1 MNWRL
6 GTESFEVS
14 ALQNQALNDVDI
26 VFSIDKLFSVDG
38 KVGRDVVV
46 VRAGV
51 SFLESGNRNACVV
64 LAWEGCEVGEERD
77 E

>member
-26 VFSIDKLFSVDG
+26 VFSIDKLSSVDG
-38 KVGRDVVV
+38 KAGRDVVV

-51 SFLESGNRNACVV
+51 SFLESGNRNGCVV
-64 LAWEGCEVGEERD
+64 LA
-77 E
+77 